1 MKRLTIV
8 LVTLLLG
15 IVVLAAYGCGGSG
28 QAQAQQAAAQAPAPA
43 PQGPSPEQQAAIARQ
58 EALEKSTAQLQINE
72 QVLPLVVPG
81 HTIGEAVGVSKNS
94 KGNLFVFT
102 RSGNVGPA
110 RGATASQ
117 LFEFDPSL
125 KFVKQ
130 WGQDNYAA
138 SFAHTVRV
146 DKYDNVWMTDEGS
159 NMIVKFTPQ
168 GTVSMVLG
176 RKPEAIDFLER
187 YLERGERNEVRY
199 PAGNPGTFGR
209 PTDVAFDSKDN
220 IFVSDGYTNSRVAK
234 IAKDGTWVKAVG
246 SRGAGMNQFNTVH
259 GITSDAKDNIYVADR
274 GNRRIKVYD
283 TELNLQKTFSNV
295 GAPWSVCTTP
305 GPTQYLFSGDGNG
318 KIYKMDLDGNLVGWA
333 QVGKGHGQTTCL
345 VHELHCE
352 SDTVLYKG
360 DCSTWTV
367 EKITIKG
374 GGKAASTSTK

>member
-8 LVTLLLG
+8 LVALLLG
-15 IVVLAAYGCGGSG
+15 VVGYQLYAQRGGG
-28 QAQAQQAAAQAPAPA
+28 QAQAPAASQAQPAA

-58 EALEKSTAQLQINE
+58 EALEKSTAQLQITE
-72 QVLPLVVPG
+72 QVLPLTVPG
-81 HTIGEAVGVSKNS
+81 HTIGEAVGVAKNS

-117 LFEFDPSL
+117 LFEFDPNL

-168 GTVSMVLG
+168 GMVSMVLG

-220 IFVSDGYTNSRVAK
+220 IFVSDGYANSRVAK

-259 GITSDAKDNIYVADR
+259 GIASDAKDNIYVADR
-274 GNRRIKVYD
+274 GNRRIQVYD
-283 TELNLQKTFSNV
+283 TDLNFIKSIANV
-295 GAPWSVCTTP
+295 GAPWSVCTSP
-305 GPTQYLFSGDGNG
+305 LPNQYLFSGDGNG
-318 KIYKMDLDGNLVGWA
+318 KIYKLDMNGNLVGWA
-333 QVGKGHGQTTCL
+333 QTSQGHGQTGCL
-345 VHELHCE
+345 IHELHCE
-352 SDTVLYKG
+352 SDTVIYKG

-374 GGKAASTSTK
+374 GATTTTK

>member
-1 MKRLTIV
+1 VKRLTIV

-28 QAQAQQAAAQAPAPA
+28 QAQAQQQAAAPAPAPA
-43 PQGPSPEQQAAIARQ
+43 PQGPSPEQQAAIAKQ
-58 EALEKSTAQLQINE
+58 EALEKSTPQLQIAE
-72 QVLPLVVPG
+72 DVLPLTVPG
-81 HTIGEAVGVSKNS
+81 HTIGEAVGVAKNS

-102 RSGNVGPA
+102 RSGNAGPA
-110 RGATASQ
+110 RGSTASQ

-146 DKYDNVWMTDEGS
+146 DKYDNVWMTVEGS

-168 GTVSMVLG
+168 GMVSMVLG

-199 PAGNPGTFGR
+199 PAGSPGTFGR

-220 IFVSDGYTNSRVAK
+220 IYVSDGYNNSRVAK
-234 IAKDGTWVKAVG
+234 VAKDGKWVKAVG

-259 GITSDAKDNIYVADR
+259 GIATDAKDNIYVADR
-274 GNRRIKVYD
+274 GNRRIQVYD
-283 TELNLQKTFSNV
+283 TDLNFLKSITTV
-295 GAPWSVCTTP
+295 GAPWSVCTSP
-305 GPTQYLFSGDGNG
+305 LPNQYLFSGDGNG
-318 KIYKMDLDGNLVGWA
+318 KVYKLDMSGNLVGWA
-333 QVGKGHGQTTCL
+333 QTSMGHGQTGCL
-345 VHELHCE
+345 IHELHCE
-352 SDTVLYKG
+352 SDTVIYKG

-374 GGKAASTSTK
+374 GGRTTSTQ